1 MSQSEVPKPT
11 RKGTKSCAEC
21 RRRKIRCIRRS
32 EDAET
37 CRSCDDR
44 GLKCV
49 AQVFTLRPVH
59 EQRIPSRH
67 RIALLESEVT
77 SLRKAVREIQ
87 SKLGYQVADLAG
99 PASIQPASSPGDDV
113 SDDESNGSDVFAT
126 EHPLHLRSLFQ
137 NDWLSGD
144 FGRQDQQLQERKA
157 KASAHLL
164 DLARQTLQQLIP
176 QRDDVVEMARTA
188 SKWINLVHAILPQP
202 FAVKSQR
209 ELLDSYET
217 MCAPDA
223 DTMNLASWLLDLA
236 VTAQQEPQDQ
246 GSPETSLKRFHRI
259 SDFSRAISD
268 AVERTLISHDR
279 LMGTTQ
285 GLGMAMHFL
294 RLQIS
299 QGNFQKAWIRMRHFV
314 AMAELLGLPKASQG
328 FQPSGI
334 AGAPNPVQLEK
345 IQLWEFMCS
354 AERLLCMVINRPPAT
369 RRFEHTIAQ
378 PLTINGNVQV
388 HVYLNKLTDITA
400 KFDALDDLGG
410 THGSSAQAY
419 AYALELDRELR
430 VLASQTPKSWWDL
443 DFVHVKPENLC
454 QLLHYYFL
462 MRVHLPFT
470 MRQDPAEGN
479 MYSRLTCMEACEAV
493 AQRYQPLRRLLPS
506 GIFLSPIMDLQA
518 FTATIVLLLTSHS
531 GPSGNGL
538 DSEANKARVQGIAAQ
553 VLQVMDEKS
562 RDAAN
567 SSFARLGALTIR
579 SLNALLQQ
587 NGDSTDS
594 RQLDLKVPLL
604 GNVNVRRNINP
615 SQVPA
620 TSDQQPFQVQPDTGL
635 WRPHDQIL
643 HQQPGII
650 PVNTSS
656 QLALAQTTAEWG
668 LNPLSWSFDTHDN
681 FIQDAFMAD
690 TFDQTGMWQTDYN
703 GFQSNT

>member
-1 MSQSEVPKPT
+1 MSQPEVPKQA
-11 RKGTKSCAEC
+11 RKGTKSCSEC

-32 EDAET
+32 EEAES
-37 CRSCDDR
+37 CRSCEDR

-49 AQVFTLRPVH
+49 AQVYTSRPVH
-59 EQRIPSRH
+59 EQRLPSRH
-67 RIALLESEVT
+67 RIALLESEVA
-77 SLRKAVREIQ
+77 SLRNAVREIQ
-87 SKLGYQVADLAG
+87 SKLGYQTTDFAR
-99 PASIQPASSPGDDV
+99 PASILPTSSPGDDG
-113 SDDESNGSDVFAT
+113 SDDESNGSDVLAT
-126 EHPLHLRSLFQ
+126 EQPLHLRSLFQ

-176 QRDDVVEMARTA
+176 QREDVLDMARTA
-188 SKWINLVHAILPQP
+188 SKWIDLVHAMLPQP

-209 ELLDSYET
+209 ELLDSYES

-223 DTMNLASWLLDLA
+223 DAMSLASWLLDLA

-246 GSPETSLKRFHRI
+246 GSPATSLRRFHRI

-268 AVERTLISHDR
+268 AVENTLISHDR

-328 FQPSGI
+328 VQLSGI
-334 AGAPNPVQLEK
+334 AGPPDQLQLQK

-354 AERLLCMVINRPPAT
+354 AERLLCMIINRPPAT
-369 RRFEHTIAQ
+369 RRFEHTNAQ
-378 PLTINGNVQV
+378 PLTINGMVQV
-388 HVYLNKLTDITA
+388 HVYLNRLTDITA
-400 KFDALDDLGG
+400 KFHTLDDLSAA
-410 THGSSAQAY
+410 HGSSAQAY

-430 VLASQTPKSWWDL
+430 VLASQTPKTWWDQ
-443 DFVHVKPENLC
+443 DFALVKPESLC

-493 AQRYQPLRRLLPS
+493 AQRYQHLRRMLPS
-506 GIFLSPIMDLQA
+506 GFFLSPIMDLQA
-518 FTATIVLLLTSHS
+518 ITATIVLLLTSHS
-531 GPSGNGL
+531 GPSSNHL

-553 VLQVMDEKS
+553 VLQVMDAKS

-567 SSFARLGALTIR
+567 ANFSRLGAATIR

-587 NGDSTDS
+587 TGDATSS
-594 RQLDLKVPLL
+594 RQLNLKVPLL
-604 GNVNVRRNINP
+604 GNVNVRRNIDP
-615 SQVPA
+615 SQ
-620 TSDQQPFQVQPDTGL
+620 TSSTANQQPFQVQQDTGL
-635 WRPHDQIL
+635 WRAPEQIL
-643 HQQPGII
+643 HQQPGVT
-650 PVNTSS
+650 PVNTGP
-656 QLALAQTTAEWG
+656 QLALTQTTAEWE

-681 FIQDAFMAD
+681 FFQDAFMAD
-690 TFDQTGMWQTDYN
+690 AFDQTGMWQTDYSS
-703 GFQSNT
+703 FHANT